1 MKIRSKLTLL
11 YTAITALILLL
22 FATIIFFSAANN
34 REKEFFDLLR
44 KEAVTKAN
52 LFFDAQVD
60 ENTLQNIYRKN
71 REILN
76 EVEVAIYNTHFEL
89 MYHDAVDI
97 DFVKE
102 TNEMLLAILEKDELL
117 FYQEDWQVVGL
128 KLFFNGENYI
138 ITAAAY
144 DGYGFKKLNNLLVTI
159 FWTFSS
165 AIIFIFLI
173 GRFIAGR
180 ALHPIKEMVFKVN
193 RISAQKLNLR
203 LKITKSKD
211 ELNELALTF
220 NHMLD
225 RLEKSFN
232 AQKHFVS
239 NISHEL
245 RTPLAAMITELELA
259 LEEDNNPK
267 NNIEAIKKTLD
278 DAKKLVKLSNSL
290 LDLAKASYDPSEIA
304 RKEIRV
310 DEVVL
315 DASRLVQKANKGYR
329 IDLNFDD
336 LLEPGTEI
344 FVHGNEYLLTL
355 AFANVIENACKYAA
369 NKTCVVRISAKE
381 NEAVVFFEDKGIG
394 ISPEDLPH
402 IFEPF
407 YRGAN
412 KFFTDGNGI
421 GMFLV
426 KKIIDNHNGNI
437 LVASELEK
445 GTTVQINLKR
455 LFP

>member
-1 MKIRSKLTLL
+1 MKIRTKLTLL
-11 YTAITALILLL
+11 YTGITALILLL
-22 FATIIFFSAANN
+22 FAVIIFFSAANN

-60 ENTLQNIYRKN
+60 ESTLQNIYRKN
-71 REILN
+71 REVLN
-76 EVEVAIYNTHFEL
+76 EVEVAIYNTNFEL
-89 MYHDAVDI
+89 LYHDAVDI

-102 TNEMLLAILEKDELL
+102 TNDMLLAILEQEELI
-117 FYQEDWQVVGL
+117 FYQDDWQVVGL
-128 KLFFNGENYI
+128 SFLFNGVNYI

-144 DGYGFKKLNNLLVTI
+144 DGYGFKKLDNLLATI

-165 AIIFIFLI
+165 SIIFIFLI
-173 GRFIAGR
+173 GRFIADR
-180 ALHPIKEMVFKVN
+180 ALYPIKEMVFKVN

-211 ELNELALTF
+211 ELNELAQTF

-259 LEEDNNPK
+259 LEDKNNPEG
-267 NNIEAIKKTLD
+267 NIEAMLKTLD

-304 RKEIRV
+304 RKEIRI
-310 DEVVL
+310 DEIIL
-315 DASRLVQKANKGYR
+315 DASRLVQKANKNYK

-336 LLEPGTEI
+336 LLASGNEL

-355 AFANVIENACKYAA
+355 AFSNVIENACKYA
-369 NKTCVVRISAKE
+369 NDRTCTVRISAKKDQAIV
-381 NEAVVFFEDKGIG
+381 NFDDNGIG

-407 YRGAN
+407 YRGQN
-412 KFFTDGNGI
+412 RFFSEGNGI

-426 KKIIDNHNGNI
+426 KKIIDNHSGNI
-437 LVASELEK
+437 QVTSELEK
-445 GTTVQINLKR
+445 GTSVQINLKR
-455 LFP
+455 SFP